1 MEVKVLR
8 QLEIQNIALIDRVS
22 IGLGNGLN
30 VMTGE
35 TGAGKSIIIDSINA
49 VLGERMS
56 KEIIRTGK
64 DKALV
69 EAVFQVENEK
79 LKDIFESFGIE
90 PEEDDT
96 LIISREFNITGK
108 SLCRINGKMA
118 TVSMLKEIGQY
129 IIDIHGQYD
138 NQSLLRVESHIK
150 LLDSF
155 GGEKI
160 QELKREYSQL
170 LDRYKELKRKLKDLT
185 GDSNER
191 ERRIDLLK
199 YQIEEIKKA
208 DLRKNEEALLNSKR
222 LLLAN
227 AEKVISVLSGT
238 YELLYSGSNLGSSV
252 TDYLNQALT
261 NLNSILKLDDKFVEI
276 SKNLEDLKYQLEDI
290 SEELRSQRDQT
301 DYNPNLL
308 EEIEE
313 RIDLIFKL
321 KRKYGNS
328 VEEILTY
335 CKKIE
340 NELEDI
346 LGSEELVVSLTE
358 ELDSVD
364 DKLYHIAKSLN
375 NERIN
380 AAKILEAKIGQE
392 LCDLEMK
399 RAEFKASIVFE
410 DFSDQNTERKY
421 QHSGLDK
428 VEFLISANAGEPLK
442 PLSKIASGG
451 EMSRI
456 MLAIKTILA
465 NVDEMPT
472 LIFDEIDIGVSGRAA
487 QKVGE
492 KLSLVSKNHQVI
504 CVTHLAQIASMADN
518 HFLIEKVSN
527 EKSTYTE
534 VKKLNEKTV
543 ILEIA
548 RIIGGV
554 DISEITLK
562 HAEEMLHN
570 AQKIKV

>member
-1 MEVKVLR
+1 VLR